1 MSLASPSRN
10 GLHLHLI
17 IEVDFPC
24 RVFGVFFRLLRYYGG
39 RFHES
44 SVAPKYTSARQTNV
58 VVSVFS
64 DANDPISSWQGLVYE
79 LCHRFVAI
87 LKAWHAD
94 CNISSLSP
102 LKSTCLGSPIVPSTS
117 WRVI

>member
-10 GLHLHLI
+10 GWHLHLI

-44 SVAPKYTSARQTNV
+44 SVASKYTRQTKM

-64 DANDPISSWQGLVYE
+64 DANDIATTIPFLRGRVLFTN
-79 LCHRFVAI
+79 FVI
-87 LKAWHAD
+87 D
-94 CNISSLSP
+94 S
-102 LKSTCLGSPIVPSTS
+102 
-117 WRVI
+117 

>member
-24 RVFGVFFRLLRYYGG
+24 RVFGVFFRLLRYHGG

-44 SVAPKYTSARQTNV
+44 SVAPEYTSARQTNV

-64 DANDPISSWQGLVYE
+64 DASDIATTIPFLRGRVLYTN
-79 LCHRFVAI
+79 FVT
-87 LKAWHAD
+87 D
-94 CNISSLSP
+94 S
-102 LKSTCLGSPIVPSTS
+102 
-117 WRVI
+117 